1 MKAGQNC
8 WQRKMSRRSF
18 LKGSILVGGAAAFTP
33 VMAQDREER
42 PAAPWYDEAHGVGQ
56 DWEDYDATNVIYT
69 LCEQCNTHCTIKAVL
84 KEQEGVTAAPS
95 VVRKIA
101 GNPYSPLNTQP
112 YGPIPYETSPV
123 EAARGQGNPAVEGR
137 SRRGGRTCLKGQA
150 GIQTAYDAL
159 RVTQPLKRVGPRGSG
174 EFQTISWEQ
183 ALREILEGSDLGTPG
198 IKEFNKFV
206 PQGPVMADWE
216 LVKQG
221 KMSQVEFDRKYAEVL
236 IDTRHPDLGP
246 KVNQIVSLVGD
257 RRDFI
262 QERFWFKSLGSIN
275 TIHHGGICGMPGVQ
289 GNIQSFT
296 GPQKQRM
303 YSDIDHAE
311 YLIIWGTDPLVAN
324 KGPSWLAPKLTKAL
338 ERGMKLVVVDP
349 RLSAVAEKAHRWIPI
364 LPGTDAALALGMA
377 RWIIENKRYDE
388 RYLLNPNKEAA
399 AADGE
404 PTWSDA
410 THLVNLSDPKRPKL
424 RAADLGI
431 GDSSQYVVLHNG
443 VPVPADQAPEGTLE
457 VDTTI
462 NGIRVK
468 SAFTLFK
475 ERCFERT
482 LEEYAAIC
490 GIPAQDIA
498 TLAKEFTS
506 YGKRASITSYR
517 GPAMHTN
524 GFYALRAINC
534 LNHLLGNYDWKGGS
548 LSSGAQYSPLSGL
561 YDLLGVPGERT
572 AWGVTMFRRGPYEKS
587 SLFARDG
594 YPAKRPWFPIGN
606 HAIFEVIPSIGE
618 GYPYPIKALFIH
630 RIAPTLSAGDGERAL
645 EILKDTEK
653 VPLLVVSDLVISE
666 AASVADYILPDLS
679 YLERWGFE
687 TIYPNQPLKLS
698 HFQQPVTRVFDG
710 PRAFEDVL
718 IELGKAL
725 GLPGVGDRAFPD
737 GSHLHCAEDFY
748 LKLVANIAYAGDPV
762 PDAGPE
768 EQELFLTT
776 RRKALGPYFD
786 EQKWRRAVRPEEWPK
801 VVYVLNRG
809 GRFEAPG
816 SEYVGEHLKYQYGNQ
831 ADFYAERVAQHR
843 HSYTGEYFD
852 GLPRYEPQR
861 FFNGKEIRDDAYPL
875 HMINWK
881 AHYLGTHR
889 NISDAWLREIE
900 RENFLWI
907 NPVDARARGIKDG
920 DEVLIKSPNAQVKG
934 IARVTERI
942 RPGVV
947 GSSYN
952 YGHYAYGSR
961 PVKIDGRLTAT
972 DPVYGHVPWAQKPYS
987 GYAGPRNAGFSAN
1000 LLLRH
1005 DEALQGGTVF
1015 DPVGAGPGQLSG
1027 KVEVIKL

>member
-1 MKAGQNC
+1 MMKTEKTC
-8 WQRKMSRRSF
+8 WQLNRRNF
-18 LKGSILVGGAAAFTP
+18 LKGSLLIGGAAALTP
-33 VMAQDREER
+33 VMANER
-42 PAAPWYDEAHGVGQ
+42 GNHRTAPWYDSPHGVGQ
-56 DWEDYDATNVIYT
+56 DFEDYDATNVIYS
-69 LCEQCNTHCTIKAVL
+69 LCEQCNTYCTMKVVFR
-84 KEQEGVTAAPS
+84 EQEGVAAGPS

-112 YGPIPYETSPV
+112 VGQIPYETSPV
-123 EAARGQGNPAVEGR
+123 EAAKGKGDLASEGR
-137 SRRGGRTCLKGQA
+137 SFRGGRTCLKGQA

-174 EFQTISWEQ
+174 EFQSISWEQ
-183 ALREILEGSDLGTPG
+183 AIREILEGSDLGTLG
-198 IKEFNKFV
+198 IKDSNKFA
-206 PQGPVMADWE
+206 PQGQVMADWD
-216 LVKQG
+216 LVKAGEMPQE
-221 KMSQVEFDRKYAEVL
+221 EFDRKYADVL
-236 IDTRHPDLGP
+236 IDTKHPDLGP

-262 QERFWFKSLGSIN
+262 QERYWFKSLGSIN
-275 TIHHGGICGMPGVQ
+275 TIHHGGICGMPGVM
-289 GNIQSFT
+289 GNVQSFT
-296 GPQKQRM
+296 GPQKKRM

-311 YLIIWGTDPLVAN
+311 YLIIWGTDPFVAN
-324 KGPSWLAPKLTKAL
+324 KGPSWLAPKLVNAL

-349 RLSAVAEKAHRWIPI
+349 RMSTAAEKAHKWIPI
-364 LPGTDAALALGMA
+364 IPGTDAALALGMA
-377 RWIIENKRYDE
+377 RWIIEHKRYDE
-388 RYLLNPNKEAA
+388 RYLLNPNKAA
-399 AADGE
+399 AQADGE

-410 THLVNLSDPKRPKL
+410 THLVNSDDPKRPKL
-424 RAADLGI
+424 KAGVLGI
-431 GDSSQYVVLHNG
+431 GDNQNVVIQNG
-443 VPVPADQAPEGTLE
+443 VPVRADEATEGTLE

-482 LEEYAAIC
+482 LEEYAEIC
-490 GIPAQDIA
+490 GIPAQEIA
-498 TLAKEFTS
+498 ALAEEFTS
-506 YGKRASITSYR
+506 YGKKASITSYR

-524 GFYALRAINC
+524 GFYAIRAIAC
-534 LNHLLGNYDWKGGS
+534 LNHLLGNYDWKGGAI
-548 LSSGAQYSPLSGL
+548 SSGAQYSPLNGL
-561 YDLLGVPGERT
+561 YDLLNVPGERA

-606 HAIFEVIPSIGE
+606 HALFEVIPSIGE

-630 RIAPTLSAGDGERAL
+630 RIAPTLSAGDGDRAL

-653 VPLLVVSDLVISE
+653 VPLLVVSDLVVSE

-687 TIYPNQPLKLS
+687 TIYPNQPLKVS
-698 HFQQPVTRVFDG
+698 HFQQPATRVYDG

-718 IELGKAL
+718 IDIGKAL
-725 GLPGVGDRAFPD
+725 NLPGVGDNAFPD
-737 GSHLHCAEDFY
+737 GSALHCAEDFY
-748 LKLVANIAYAGDPV
+748 LKLVANIAFDGEPV

-768 EQELFLTT
+768 EQELFITT
-776 RRKALGPYFD
+776 RKKALGPYFD
-786 EQKWRRAVRPEEWPK
+786 EQKWRKAVRPQEWAK

-816 SEYVGEHLKYQYGNQ
+816 NEYVGEHIKYQYANQ
-831 ADFYAERVAQHR
+831 ADFYSERVAQHR

-861 FFNGKEIRDDAYPL
+861 FFNGEEVRDDAFPL
-875 HMINWK
+875 YMINWK
-881 AHYLGTHR
+881 AHYIGTHR
-889 NISDAWLREIE
+889 NTGNAWLREIE

-907 NPVDARARGIKDG
+907 NPKDAQARGIKDG
-920 DEVLIKSPNAQVKG
+920 DEVLIKSANAQVKG
-934 IARVTERI
+934 RAKVTEKI

-947 GSSYN
+947 GSNYN
-952 YGHYAYGSR
+952 YGHFAYGAM
-961 PVKIDGRLTAT
+961 PVKIDGHMTVT
-972 DPVYGHVPWAQKPYS
+972 DPVYGHVPWAQKPNS

-1005 DEALQGGTVF
+1005 DEALHGGTIF
-1015 DPVGAGPGQLSG
+1015 DPVGAGPGQLSS
-1027 KVEVIKL
+1027 KVEVLKL